1 MPEAHPDGLRI
12 SYDDSGRGEPALLF
26 MPGWCGSRAVFEQL
40 ASRCSTHRRTLGLD
54 WRGHGQ
60 SGSSQDDFGS
70 DGLVEDALAV
80 IEASGA
86 ERIVPAALAHAGW
99 VAIELRRRLA
109 ERVRGSCFS
118 TGSSRRRHR
127 LPRSAAGAARPR
139 AVGTDT
145 RRTLLDVVARAER
158 PRVDP
163 VRSRGHGLLR
173 LRDVGAGWLRDT
185 VCLYPGGQPTPGA
198 FRAGS
203 SGTSAAPVRSARGSG
218 VPGGPADVRRGASL
232 VQRAQAGSEKPLPDA
247 RGTGRDGDGHRRLY
261 CFLSRSSY
269 RYRSRLPEFSSAP
282 VGLGS
287 ESPKDF
293 SDGLSEV
300 R

>member
-40 ASRCSTHRRTLGLD
+40 ASRCSTHRRTLALD

-109 ERVRGSCFS
+109 ERVPRLVFFDWIITEAPPPFLEALRALQDPERWEQTREELFSMWLHELNVPELTRYVREDMGSYGFEMW
-118 TGSSRRRHR
+118 
-127 LPRSAAGAARPR
+127 
-139 AVGTDT
+139 
-145 RRTLLDVVARAER
+145 ARAGREI
-158 PRVDP
+158 
-163 VRSRGHGLLR
+163 
-173 LRDVGAGWLRDT
+173 
-185 VCLYPGGQPTPGA
+185 Q
-198 FRAGS
+198 
-203 SGTSAAPVRSARGSG
+203 SAYT
-218 VPGGPADVRRGASL
+218 
-232 VQRAQAGSEKPLPDA
+232 QAGSPLRALAALDPPVQALHLYAQPEDPGYLEA
-247 RGTGRDGDGHRRLY
+247 QRTFAAEHPWFSVRRLEA
-261 CFLSRSSY
+261 RSHFPM
-269 RYRSRLPEFSSAP
+269 LEVPDEMET
-282 VGLGS
+282 VI
-287 ESPKDF
+287 EDF
-293 SDGLSEV
+293 IAS
-300 R
+300 